1 MSAAVVARST
11 QPKSKR
17 KPLISKLTCSVLLGM
32 FVGLAGFTA
41 VVGGALLLFAQ
52 DADFVV
58 PGVMVNNRDL
68 GGMSMD
74 EAQQTIAAMPLP
86 KIMLVSGEDTWEA
99 PASDLGFAVDA
110 RRTARLVMDKGRRDD
125 ALSLPYVLW
134 DGVRVAPI
142 VNMSPELARAGLEKW
157 ATAINVEPQDAAFR
171 IENGQVITL
180 PPQAG
185 RALDVEATLGL
196 LLADPNLVMSKGFLP
211 LVVTELQPNITDVS
225 AQAAQVQ
232 ELLTTPL
239 QINAYDPITNE
250 WYAWIPTTEQV
261 ASWLGV
267 QDGNVVVAPD
277 KILGFVAEQGNT
289 LGADRFVDVLE
300 AAPQIE
306 SAFLARQPATVIV
319 RHHPT
324 TYIVESGDNLTR
336 IGFKV
341 GMPYWYIINA
351 NPGLDVN
358 GLYAGQE
365 LIIPSK
371 DEMLPLPVVAN
382 KRILVSI
389 SQQRAWV
396 YEDGQQIREFVIS
409 TGIDSSPTQPG
420 IFQVR
425 MHDENAYASV
435 WDLWM
440 PHFLGIYEVVPD
452 FMNGFHG
459 LPTLS
464 SGVQLW
470 ANVLGRPASYG
481 CIILTLEDAEWLY
494 NWAEDGTVVEI
505 QG

>member
-1 MSAAVVARST
+1 
-11 QPKSKR
+11 
-17 KPLISKLTCSVLLGM
+17 
-32 FVGLAGFTA
+32 
-41 VVGGALLLFAQ
+41 
-52 DADFVV
+52 
-58 PGVMVNNRDL
+58 
-68 GGMSMD
+68 
-74 EAQQTIAAMPLP
+74 
-86 KIMLVSGEDTWEA
+86 
-99 PASDLGFAVDA
+99 
-110 RRTARLVMDKGRRDD
+110 
-125 ALSLPYVLW
+125 
-134 DGVRVAPI
+134 
-142 VNMSPELARAGLEKW
+142 
-157 ATAINVEPQDAAFR
+157 
-171 IENGQVITL
+171 
-180 PPQAG
+180 
-185 RALDVEATLGL
+185 
-196 LLADPNLVMSKGFLP
+196 
-211 LVVTELQPNITDVS
+211 
-225 AQAAQVQ
+225 
-232 ELLTTPL
+232 LLTTPL